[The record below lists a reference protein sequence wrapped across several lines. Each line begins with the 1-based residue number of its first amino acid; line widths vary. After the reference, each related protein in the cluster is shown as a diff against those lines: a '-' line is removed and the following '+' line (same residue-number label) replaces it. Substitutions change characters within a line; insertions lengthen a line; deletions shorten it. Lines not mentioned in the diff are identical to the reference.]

1 MKQTFV
7 TARLWIVRVALF
19 SWLVAVM
26 SAGSAQAAT
35 VSYTLDNIFLDATN
49 QMTGTFEWTYVDDDF
64 ENGTGV
70 FSELFIPF
78 TTRTLDELNFSF
90 DIKKS
95 IEITLKANLDGD
107 GVDISL
113 VFDNALTLT
122 KSTLLDL
129 NTFDGSKWSLGGTGA
144 NNAFIS
150 GGISP
155 VVVPVPAA
163 VWLFGSGLLGLIG
176 MVRRK

>member
-1 MKQTFV
+1 MVLNSQVIACRPCPDETIEQNGVLPMKQTFV

-78 TTRTLDELNFSF
+78 TTRTLDELNFS
-90 DIKKS
+90 
-95 IEITLKANLDGD
+95 G
-107 GVDISL
+107 
-113 VFDNALTLT
+113 
-122 KSTLLDL
+122 STRIHV
-129 NTFDGSKWSLGGTGA
+129 G
-144 NNAFIS
+144 
-150 GGISP
+150 
-155 VVVPVPAA
+155 
-163 VWLFGSGLLGLIG
+163 
-176 MVRRK
+176 